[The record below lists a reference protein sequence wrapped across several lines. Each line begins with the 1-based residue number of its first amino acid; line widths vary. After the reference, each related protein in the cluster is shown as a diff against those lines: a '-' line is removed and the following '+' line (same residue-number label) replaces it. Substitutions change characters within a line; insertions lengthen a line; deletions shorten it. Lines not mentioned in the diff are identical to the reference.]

1 MVLNRTPEGLE
12 DVSKYPDLV
21 AELLRRKWTDDEIR
35 DALGGNLLRVFRKV
49 EEVRARHTNLLPVCS
64 LKISKSNLCFIR

>member
-1 MVLNRTPEGLE
+1 MVLNRVPEGLE
-12 DVSKYPDLV
+12 NVSKYPDLV

-35 DALGGNLLRVFRKV
+35 DALGRNLIRVFKGV

-64 LKISKSNLCFIR
+64 LNISKSDLFFIR